1 MDVKKILVERGMSAI
16 DFDSHESDLYVR
28 KTPISTAFLKKEY
41 EFRNL
46 VTEFVDQIEK
56 TSWYEVPFAN
66 VDGERTQRENRVAMA
81 AAGIPV

>member
-1 MDVKKILVERGMSAI
+1 MNVKKVLMERGMTAL

-28 KTPISTAFLKKEY
+28 KTAVSTAFLKKEY
-41 EFRNL
+41 EFKNL

-56 TSWYEVPFAN
+56 VRWYEVPFAN